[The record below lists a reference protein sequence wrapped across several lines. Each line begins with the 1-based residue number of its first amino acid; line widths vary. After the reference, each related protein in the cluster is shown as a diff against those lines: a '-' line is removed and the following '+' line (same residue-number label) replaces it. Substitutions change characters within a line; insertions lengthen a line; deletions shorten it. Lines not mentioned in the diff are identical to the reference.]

1 MGALITVRL
10 RKKMPVF
17 FHILP
22 YVFFRFQSIRIIRVY
37 MEIGSLQ
44 VSFGSSRS
52 SSSSSSIA
60 EILSSRKWT
69 GDRILDN
76 LFTGHCYLFPY
87 TQIFWTLE
95 FQQRVQ
101 ILRGCIFFTRRTS
114 LCMLKALIRKL
125 NSTKMGKL

>member
-1 MGALITVRL
+1 MSNALWNALMNTTRVVALITVRL

-52 SSSSSSIA
+52 SSSSSIS
-60 EILSSRKWT
+60 EILRSRKWT
-69 GDRILDN
+69 GDKILDN
-76 LFTGHCYLFPY
+76 LFTGHCYLIPY

-95 FQQRVQ
+95 LQQRVQ
-101 ILRGCIFFTRRTS
+101 ILIGCIF
-114 LCMLKALIRKL
+114 LPVEQVYVC
-125 NSTKMGKL
+125 

>member
-1 MGALITVRL
+1 MALVSVRL
-10 RKKMPVF
+10 RKKLLVF

-22 YVFFRFQSIRIIRVY
+22 FFFFRFQSIRIIRVY
-37 MEIGSLQ
+37 MELGSLQ

-52 SSSSSSIA
+52 SSSSSIA
-60 EILSSRKWT
+60 EILRSRKWS

-76 LFTGHCYLFPY
+76 LFPGHCYLFLY

-95 FQQRVQ
+95 LQQRVQ

>member
-1 MGALITVRL
+1 MG
-10 RKKMPVF
+10 
-17 FHILP
+17 
-22 YVFFRFQSIRIIRVY
+22 IRIIRVY

-52 SSSSSSIA
+52 SSSSSIS
-60 EILSSRKWT
+60 EILRSRKWM

-76 LFTGHCYLFPY
+76 LFTGHCYLIPY

-95 FQQRVQ
+95 LQQRVQ